1 MVDAARFAKGM
12 TFAQYVQYVGT
23 PDNLK
28 REGSRAPRKDWSDFL
43 RKAYERARL
52 VRGTLNAP
60 RPGETPEQ
68 ARQAGPA

>member
-12 TFAQYVQYVGT
+12 TFAH
-23 PDNLK
+23 
-28 REGSRAPRKDWSDFL
+28 SRAPRKDWSDFL
-43 RKAYERARL
+43 RKAYASARL

-60 RPGETPEQ
+60 RPRERPEQ

>member
-1 MVDAARFAKGM
+1 MVDAARFAKAM

-23 PDNLK
+23 PDLK

-43 RKAYERARL
+43 RKAYESARR

-60 RPGETPEQ
+60 RPRETPEQ